1 MFGRNPCYKSPS
13 TLEQNDIIALLS
25 LFLILNIFH
34 TLFQCLSMYLIAG
47 FDISYFSRFQ
57 IKMNSSLIVYSFLE
71 RISTKCNANPLASS
85 SKQVFIT
92 NFNANCNV
100 IANYFLS
107 SLSFDKEDKK
117 YLILAQI
124 HLHNFNLAH
133 RIQRKKKE
141 KKKTLF
147 ESYMKLCNMRLEKIK
162 I

>member
-1 MFGRNPCYKSPS
+1 MSLFHDVFTYFTRYCRVSIVDFELENVCQEPMLRISS
-13 TLEQNDIIALLS
+13 TLEQNDVIALLS

-71 RISTKCNANPLASS
+71 RNSTKCNANPLASS

-100 IANYFLS
+100 NYFLF
-107 SLSFDKEDKK
+107 SLSFDK
-117 YLILAQI
+117 
-124 HLHNFNLAH
+124 
-133 RIQRKKKE
+133 
-141 KKKTLF
+141 
-147 ESYMKLCNMRLEKIK
+147 
-162 I
+162 